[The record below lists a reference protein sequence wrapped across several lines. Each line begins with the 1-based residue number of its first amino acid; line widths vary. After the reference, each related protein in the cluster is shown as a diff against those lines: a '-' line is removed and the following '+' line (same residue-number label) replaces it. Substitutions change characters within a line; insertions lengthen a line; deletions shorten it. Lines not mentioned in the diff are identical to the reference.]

1 MKFTLF
7 ILFTT
12 ILLKSSLLSQNL
24 ADPIEVVNEMNKVRR
39 NPIAYSNWMLKF
51 KNQNKKVKEFNEA
64 INFLKKLKS
73 LDTLTIKL
81 GLQKSAED
89 HVNDIGLK
97 GIISHIGS
105 DNSSPLKRMQRYA
118 FINSLASENILF
130 GTETAEETVLGW
142 IIDKGVKGRGHRKT
156 IVNKDLAYVGVA
168 SGFHKIYKFV
178 TVADFVEL
186 YQDYIK

>member
-118 FINSLASENILF
+118 FINSLASENIHLEPKLLKKQF
-130 GTETAEETVLGW
+130 
-142 IIDKGVKGRGHRKT
+142 
-156 IVNKDLAYVGVA
+156 
-168 SGFHKIYKFV
+168 
-178 TVADFVEL
+178 
-186 YQDYIK
+186 